1 MSPGQLVG
9 TESLSKA
16 SSSSSGGGGGG
27 GDGGNF
33 FVDHCSCI
41 ASAAAISFSASDYK
55 SILKFSRHGHMASY
69 TALLA
74 ALPFLPPD
82 DLSLLEALVLEMN
95 IRT

>member
-16 SSSSSGGGGGG
+16 SSSSSSSSSGP
-27 GDGGNF
+27 F

-41 ASAAAISFSASDYK
+41 APAAAISFSASDYK
-55 SILKFSRHGHMASY
+55 SILKFSRHGRMASF
-69 TALLA
+69 TGLLA

-82 DLSLLEALVLEMN
+82 DAAQLEALVLEMN